1 MSFLRLIGDC
11 FALLA
16 MTCNSLHTKTPDGEA
31 EGFLFF
37 ILSAIEGSAC
47 GRYFI
52 RWFAFWASTKIVC
65 YNAAIMRYE
74 RNGKGFLNIG
84 LRGFIYEEIPGIA
97 PVARR

>member
-1 MSFLRLIGDC
+1 
-11 FALLA
+11 

-52 RWFAFWASTKIVC
+52 RWFAFWASTKI
-65 YNAAIMRYE
+65 MRYE